1 MNRADY
7 GRLGLMVMMVT
18 LMLRITVVVMTMM
31 FMMSLRS
38 PIEPVE
44 TATAGSLGDVLP
56 IGYDVAGVSGDVDL
70 VTLPVVYAGGLQD
83 NDSAGSSEL
92 SLRSTSPLYSLIKA
106 DGSDTDDAHLN
117 RVASLIISN
126 QGSHLVGVSGRFAY
140 VDDERYEPPVAVSSR
155 LLLNGHWC

>member
-70 VTLPVVYAGGLQD
+70 VTLPVVYAGGLQVCAALVNVGVD
-83 NDSAGSSEL
+83 VQ
-92 SLRSTSPLYSLIKA
+92 A
-106 DGSDTDDAHLN
+106 DGSDYYPW
-117 RVASLIISN
+117 I
-126 QGSHLVGVSGRFAY
+126 
-140 VDDERYEPPVAVSSR
+140 
-155 LLLNGHWC
+155 